1 MKKETMK
8 CRKEIRLYSWELE
21 ELQKQAEKMGLSDS
35 QYLRMMITNRPRDY
49 PEIRQE
55 LERMNQEINQIT
67 HNNNSALYSREDKHR
82 LYVFLKQIKTLV
94 SQVQERL

>member
-35 QYLRMMITNRPRDY
+35 QYLRMLITNRPRDY

-55 LERMNQEINQIT
+55 LERMNQELKRILRSMGSETVLRCWARRQIPT
-67 HNNNSALYSREDKHR
+67 P
-82 LYVFLKQIKTLV
+82 I
-94 SQVQERL
+94 

>member
-35 QYLRMMITNRPRDY
+35 QYLRMLITNRPRDY

-55 LERMNQEINQIT
+55 LENINQIT